1 MIWAPKGDKSQ
12 QKSDLGLVSSIDDV
26 GDAKIH
32 VEMAEV
38 GDICSCRMAAKSGYE
53 RCGPSQAQKKK
64 NAQKNK
70 AVKRVHCLVRFQ
82 PFNVFGNR
90 GIHMLNPPL
99 PLVKS
104 YIAPPSLKSC

>member
-64 NAQKNK
+64 MHKKTRLSNGSIVWSGFSRSTYLATV
-70 AVKRVHCLVRFQ
+70 AFTC
-82 PFNVFGNR
+82 
-90 GIHMLNPPL
+90 
-99 PLVKS
+99 
-104 YIAPPSLKSC
+104 